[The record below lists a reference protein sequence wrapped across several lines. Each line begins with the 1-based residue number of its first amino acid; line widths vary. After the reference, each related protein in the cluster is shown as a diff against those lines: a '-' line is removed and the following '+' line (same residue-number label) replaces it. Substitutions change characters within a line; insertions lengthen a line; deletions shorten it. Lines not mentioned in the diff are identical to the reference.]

1 MAFWE
6 EEGVGDA
13 VEVVMEEADDGL
25 RAERRAAMKEGVVAA
40 RGDGRE
46 MKVMEMMKRQT
57 VEETDAD

>member
-1 MAFWE
+1 MLRNCRMALCAS
-6 EEGVGDA
+6 EG
-13 VEVVMEEADDGL
+13 M
-25 RAERRAAMKEGVVAA
+25 EGVVAA